1 MFKSI
6 NAIEFNR
13 RFIDN
18 KSCYQYLMN
27 RKWGKGFSCSFCGC
41 KESIKGRTYY
51 YRRCKSCRYDE
62 SVTANTVFH
71 SIKMPIL
78 KAFHMVFRITA
89 KKKGMSTVELGC
101 EVGVQQKTAWLFK
114 RKIQVAMK
122 PDKSGKLEGNVDVD
136 ETLLGFHTGRKD
148 GGRSLENREA
158 VFIAAEILEDGR
170 TGNLGMHHIENFK
183 ADTLECALK
192 DLTSEMASIRSDNYC
207 SYRTI
212 QRDLSNLKIES
223 SQNGKAFEE
232 LHRQIMLFKNW
243 LVGIHHK
250 WSKQHLHAYC
260 DEYVF
265 RFNRRNIRKSIFNSV
280 INKMM
285 QQIPHPYPVIKTLCE
300 YST

>member
-6 NAIEFNR
+6 SAIEFNR

-18 KSCYQYLMN
+18 ESCYQYLMN
-27 RKWGKGFSCSFCGC
+27 RKWGKEFSCCFCGC

-71 SIKMPIL
+71 GMKMPIL
-78 KAFHMVFRITA
+78 KAFHMIFRITA
-89 KKKGMSTVELGC
+89 KKKGMSTMELGH

-122 PDKSGKLEGNVDVD
+122 PDMGSKLEGNVDVD

-158 VFIAAEILEDGR
+158 VFIAAEILDDGR
-170 TGNLGMHHIENFK
+170 TGNLGMQHIENFK
-183 ADTLECALK
+183 ADTLKCALK
-192 DLTSEMASIRSDNYC
+192 ELTNEMASIRSDNYC

-212 QRDLSNLKIES
+212 QRDLSNLKTES
-223 SQNGKAFEE
+223 SQNGKSFEE